1 MYITVS
7 LFSSLSLPPSRPLAL
22 SSLPVSLSS
31 LPFSLSLSLLLLLLL
46 LLLLSSSSLFFF
58 SLLLLLLLLFSLF
71 SSFTSTLLLPLINR
85 RVETMAVNGPSNV
98 LVCGHS
104 DGRISL
110 RAVWNLQ
117 QTHIVTHSSHGAI
130 KCLSFTEGL

>member
-46 LLLLSSSSLFFF
+46 SSSSLFF